1 MQQQKQLVQHVIY
14 YKYKNKRKSK
24 QVYTTTTKPCSY
36 ATALYAF
43 NEELNSLDTFEL
55 VKIEALQ

>member
-1 MQQQKQLVQHVIY
+1 MQKLVQHVIY
-14 YKYKNKRKSK
+14 YKFKNKRKK

-55 VKIEALQ
+55 VKIEALQN